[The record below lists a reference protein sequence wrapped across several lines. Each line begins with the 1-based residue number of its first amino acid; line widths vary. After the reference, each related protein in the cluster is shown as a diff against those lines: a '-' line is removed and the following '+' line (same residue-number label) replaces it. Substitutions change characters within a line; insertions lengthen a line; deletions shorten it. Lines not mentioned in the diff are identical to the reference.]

1 VVTAVSQSNPSS
13 NQFNPWI
20 GRLIGNPERYRLDQ
34 RLGSGG
40 MGEVFLATDTRLGK
54 PVALKL
60 LKESLAIA
68 EDLELKERF
77 ERECSICAALKSP
90 HIVQV
95 SDYGVT
101 TEGYPFYVMEYLHGQ
116 TLGEILSIHPR
127 LTVERTCN
135 IMTQVCAGLQLAH
148 EGITLW
154 AGESTST
161 QRIKVVHRDLKP
173 ANIFLTPTA
182 LGELVKVIDF
192 GIAKIHSLQAEYA
205 TTTNVFL
212 GTCHYAPPEQFN
224 RYGEVDERS
233 DIYSLGVILYE
244 MLTGVDPFG
253 LKFKQQRISN
263 DAWLTAHASK
273 AVLPLR
279 SQPDCEHLSPA
290 LEAVVMRCLEK
301 KPADRFAS
309 VSELSQALQASSVGL
324 SADQETVVR
333 SMPAASLEAT
343 HRHSNSGNLAHSD
356 NHQPINSHNTSLS
369 NASFPNPSHPDKTTL
384 PVISAPAK
392 SAAKSPASQI
402 GRSLGR
408 LLVGGGAVLSVALGV
423 YLAPRWL
430 SPAPTGGSPII
441 AVAEDHQFTLAETLT
456 GNTGAVWSAVLN
468 PTDQT
473 LISAGEDRSAGSYP
487 IKVWDLQTKQVRQT
501 LEQHTKIVRSLS
513 VSENNLLA
521 SGSDDN
527 TIKVW
532 DLSTRKLLQTL
543 SGHSAPVWSV
553 MLNPDGQTLVSGSAD
568 KTVRVWDLR
577 TGSSRVLEGHSQAV
591 YSVAL
596 SLDGKTIASGS
607 EDKTIKLWDVATGE
621 LIRTLGEPGGHRET
635 VRAVAFSPDGTHLAS
650 AGWDDFVKLWN
661 AETGQ
666 LLQTYQGHT
675 DRAVSVAFV
684 NDQMIVSGSD
694 DRTIRTWDVET
705 GQAIQTLP
713 AHADWVLS
721 VSPSTDAAL
730 VSSSSDTTVKIWR

>member
-1 VVTAVSQSNPSS
+1 MVIAVSQSNPSS

-101 TEGYPFYVMEYLHGQ
+101 SEGYPFYVMEYLHGQ
-116 TLGEILSIHPR
+116 TLGEILSIQPR

-154 AGESTST
+154 TGESTAS

-205 TTTNVFL
+205 TTTSVFL
-212 GTCHYAPPEQFN
+212 GTCHYAPPEQFD

-253 LKFKQQRISN
+253 LKFKHQRISN

-279 SQPDCEHLSPA
+279 AQPDCAHLPPD

-301 KPADRFAS
+301 KPAARFAS
-309 VSELSQALQASSVGL
+309 VAELSQALQSASAKPSDL
-324 SADQETVVR
+324 ETVVR
-333 SMPAASLEAT
+333 PSSVRPAPAAPPEEFRREPGKQVPSSLASTAEAV
-343 HRHSNSGNLAHSD
+343 SPES
-356 NHQPINSHNTSLS
+356 
-369 NASFPNPSHPDKTTL
+369 
-384 PVISAPAK
+384 PAK
-392 SAAKSPASQI
+392 AVPQV
-402 GRSLGR
+402 GRSWVR
-408 LLVGGGAVLSVALGV
+408 LLVGGGAVLSLALGM
-423 YLAPRWL
+423 YFAPRWL
-430 SPAPTGGSPII
+430 PPALITESPTTTI
-441 AVAEDHQFTLAETLT
+441 ADDHQFALAETLS

-473 LISAGEDRSAGSYP
+473 LISAGEDQSAGSYP
-487 IKVWDLQTKQVRQT
+487 IKIWDLQTQQVAQT
-501 LEQHTKIVRSLS
+501 LNEHTNVVRSLS
-513 VSENNLLA
+513 VSQNNILA

-527 TIKVW
+527 TIKIW
-532 DLSTRKLLQTL
+532 DVSTQKLLQTL
-543 SGHSAPVWSV
+543 RGHSAPVWSV
-553 MLNPDGQTLVSGSAD
+553 MLNSDGQTLVSGSAD

-577 TGSSRVLEGHSQAV
+577 TGSSRVLEGHSQTV

-621 LIRTLGEPGGHRET
+621 LIRTLGEPGGHREP
-635 VRAVAFSPDGTHLAS
+635 VRAVAFSPDGTRLAS
-650 AGWDDFVKLWN
+650 AGWDGFVKLWN

-666 LLQTYQGHT
+666 LLQTYEGHT
-675 DRAVSVAFV
+675 DRVVAVAFV
-684 NDQMIVSGSD
+684 NDQMVVSGSD
-694 DRTIRTWDVET
+694 DKTIRTWDVT
-705 GQAIQTLP
+705 SGQAIQTLSS
-713 AHADWVLS
+713 HSDWVLS
-721 VSPSTDAAL
+721 VSPSTSPVANAAL
-730 VSSSSDTTVKIWR
+730 VSSSSDATVKIWR